1 MDRTDSTVSP
11 EIVPAAA
18 TLNIF
23 LEFLSKTVATAVFR
37 RVLRRLGTGIQ
48 SWMWDYVITRNK
60 FSSAGGKQFS
70 TDMSEIWNTCSK
82 YVEDPTAS
90 MKMLKDVCVLLT
102 LPISTSEGEA
112 KPRLK
117 EVVRA
122 IFEDSDKAQAILARL
137 ELANISVNDARI
149 VLRGRVEAWT

>member
-1 MDRTDSTVSP
+1 MDRTDSTISP
-11 EIVPAAA
+11 EIVPATA
-18 TLNIF
+18 TLNLF
-23 LEFLSKTVATAVFR
+23 LEFLSKTVAMAVFR
-37 RVLRRLGTGIQ
+37 RIFRKLGAVVE

-60 FSSAGGKQFS
+60 FSSAGGKQLA
-70 TDMSEIWNTCSK
+70 TDVSEMWNTCSK

-102 LPISTSEGEA
+102 LPTSTAVGETT
-112 KPRLK
+112 PGLK

-122 IFEDSDKAQAILARL
+122 VFEDSDKAQAILMRL
-137 ELANISVNDARI
+137 ELANISVNDARV

>member
-60 FSSAGGKQFS
+60 FSSAGGKQFA

-90 MKMLKDVCVLLT
+90 MKMLKDVCVLFT
-102 LPISTSEGEA
+102 LPTSTSEGEA
-112 KPRLK
+112 KPGLK

-122 IFEDSDKAQAILARL
+122 VFEDSDKAQAILARL
-137 ELANISVNDARI
+137 ELANISVNDARV

>member
-1 MDRTDSTVSP
+1 MDRSDSTISP
-11 EIVPAAA
+11 EIAPAVA

-23 LEFLSKTVATAVFR
+23 LEFLSKTVATAV
-37 RVLRRLGTGIQ
+37 LRRIFRKLGAVIQ

-60 FSSAGGKQFS
+60 FSSAGGKQLA
-70 TDMSEIWNTCSK
+70 TDVSEMWNACSK

-90 MKMLKDVCVLLT
+90 MKMLKDVCILLT
-102 LPISTSEGEA
+102 LPTVGDA
-112 KPRLK
+112 TPGLK

-122 IFEDSDKAQAILARL
+122 VFENSDKAQAILMRL
-137 ELANISVNDARI
+137 ELANISVNDARV